1 MPPTA
6 DPETSTVLE
15 GILGRDQALSL
26 WNGSSDSKTLDY
38 QRTYPREYQIAKL
51 TQRKPLDYKTQHH
64 PSTSSI
70 LFRTPHLNKKQNKST
85 NPVIS
90 KQDYHLT
97 QPCPSEEEQTNK
109 PTKSQHKSHIIQV
122 YTNHWTNLRRAE
134 TKRKKGSIG

>member
-64 PSTSSI
+64 PTTSSTPC
-70 LFRTPHLNKKQNKST
+70 RMPHLNNKQNK
-85 NPVIS
+85 NINQIIS
-90 KQDYHLT
+90 RQEYHFT
-97 QPCPSEEEQTNK
+97 
-109 PTKSQHKSHIIQV
+109 
-122 YTNHWTNLRRAE
+122 
-134 TKRKKGSIG
+134 

>member
-1 MPPTA
+1 M
-6 DPETSTVLE
+6 LE

-90 KQDYHLT
+90 KQDHHLT
-97 QPCPSEEEQTNK
+97 QPCPPEEKQTCKQTNK
-109 PTKSQHKSHIIQV
+109 KAQHKSHPGPTLGRQKSKGKKNS
-122 YTNHWTNLRRAE
+122 TLKTGKRRPQ
-134 TKRKKGSIG
+134 TQ